1 MLVGLLLSA
10 ALAAARWLTSDSLAG
25 LLGHLLPDGEHARAL
40 LCLSADVLCRVC
52 SCRHRATAAGKEHPR
67 AFNLYQISIFPYT
80 VCTPRPPALV
90 CILMHALFRFCTC
103 SQPTNPCAPRRD
115 VCNGCRWR
123 RRWTSNCSRSTT
135 PRCTRSHRVIVTW
148 IVRVAVVLGAGG
160 AAEGSLCGSR
170 NMLLRYVRFGVNIG
184 VNKVVA
190 SSKHAPV

>member
-1 MLVGLLLSA
+1 MELDGLLLSS
-10 ALAAARWLTSDSLAG
+10 ALAAAWSLASDSLVD

-67 AFNLYQISIFPYT
+67 AFNLYQISILPYT
-80 VCTPRPPALV
+80 ACIPRPPALA

-123 RRWTSNCSRSTT
+123 RRWTSNCSRSTI
-135 PRCTRSHRVIVTW
+135 PRCSRSRRV
-148 IVRVAVVLGAGG
+148 IVRVAVVLGASG
-160 AAEGSLCGSR
+160 AAEGSLCGS
-170 NMLLRYVRFGVNIG
+170 NDLLVHLLGLV
-184 VNKVVA
+184 
-190 SSKHAPV
+190 